1 MSPTPTGKTAA
12 PEQHIS
18 TLASSNAAAGDK
30 ETRQTAPR
38 SNEFPFSPWNQ
49 VAHHGGLQPKA
60 TTSTAS
66 YNVNAYGFVPRCDG
80 ANDPD
85 NRNPKA
91 ASDALNSAVTRGASK
106 TTGDKWY
113 RKTPR
118 KDPDPLDVRAFFQHL
133 REQEKELMD
142 RYRKESRPFG

>member
-1 MSPTPTGKTAA
+1 MSPTPAGKTAV
-12 PEQHIS
+12 PEQHLS
-18 TLASSNAAAGDK
+18 VSSNAAAGDK

-66 YNVNAYGFVPRCDG
+66 YNVNAYGFVPRFDG

-91 ASDALNSAVTRGASK
+91 ASDVLNSAVTRGASK